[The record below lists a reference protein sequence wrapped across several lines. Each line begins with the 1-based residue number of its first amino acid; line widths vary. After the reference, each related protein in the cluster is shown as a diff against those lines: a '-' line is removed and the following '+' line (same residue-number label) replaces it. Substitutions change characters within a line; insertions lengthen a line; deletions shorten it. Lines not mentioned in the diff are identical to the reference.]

1 MRNVVE
7 ARGEFLRTAC
17 EFAARQRLQYQRR
30 DETVAEERDLFGFF
44 VHRVVF
50 SPGRQAYGGRLRG
63 SMQMV
68 CGEAQ
73 ADAAAVGNAARRPS
87 GARPRGQPSRWQRTP
102 ANRKR

>member
-1 MRNVVE
+1 MGNVVE
-7 ARGEFLRTAC
+7 AGGEFLSAAC
-17 EFAARQRLQYQRR
+17 EFAAGQRLQHQGG
-30 DETVAEERDLFGFF
+30 DDPVTKEGDFF
-44 VHRVVF
+44 RFFIHGVF
-50 SPGRQAYGGRLRG
+50 SPGPKLKGKGPRG

-73 ADAAAVGNAARRPS
+73 AGAPAEENAARRPS